1 MSTNRGV
8 DKGSVPI
15 YRLEEVQPVS
25 EDHLIQLRLIKAIVR
40 L

>member
-1 MSTNRGV
+1 MSTKRGV

-15 YRLEEVQPVS
+15 YKLEEVQPVS
-25 EDHLIQLRLIKAIVR
+25 EDQLIQLRLTRAIIK